1 MKICM
6 IGVFNYYSD
15 GRVKGYAESLN
26 RIGVAVDVLSLHGYV
41 RSQSLENNGIRVFN
55 IPLRRARKNI
65 FTYSLEYGFAF
76 LFLIILVTKL
86 FLSEHYDVIHVHN
99 MPDFLVFTCLI
110 PKLFGAKIILDIHDP
125 MPEVYSSKFPKAKN
139 GLGIRLMRFEEKAS
153 AGFADAIVTANL
165 HFRET
170 LIKRGIPA
178 SKITVVNNYPN
189 PNIFDRSAHSTQKE
203 KSEERFILIFP
214 GTIAP
219 RYGLEVAIK
228 ALPLLK
234 SKIQNISLLIVGK
247 QDEYSKSLIFL
258 ANQQGVDSIVEFRA
272 QVPQEEIPGL
282 LVQADV
288 GIYPALPDPHMSIAT
303 PTKLLEFAAMGL
315 PILTSRLGIVEEMFD
330 KSAVMFFD
338 PGDANQFAQ
347 CVLRLYESPELRKE
361 LVNNTDRT
369 FVQKRSW
376 AQEFS
381 AYQGVLDSLLSGS
394 LNH

>member
-1 MKICM
+1 MKVCM
-6 IGVFNYYSD
+6 VGVFNYYSD
-15 GRVKGYAESLN
+15 GRVKGYAESLKQAG
-26 RIGVAVDVLSLHGYV
+26 IEVHVLSLHGSV
-41 RSQSLENNGIRVFN
+41 RNQCLEKNGIRVFN
-55 IPLRRARKNI
+55 MPLRRARKNA

-76 LFLIILVTKL
+76 LFLIIFVTKL
-86 FLSEHYDVIHVHN
+86 FLSEHYDIIHVHN
-99 MPDFLVFTCLI
+99 MPDFLVFTCLL

-139 GLGIRLMRFEEKAS
+139 GLGMRLMRFEEKVS
-153 AGFADAIVTANL
+153 TGFVDAIVTANAR
-165 HFRET
+165 FRET

-189 PNIFDRSAHSTQKE
+189 PNIFDRSAHPAQKG
-203 KSEERFILIFP
+203 KPEERFILIFP

-219 RYGLEVAIK
+219 RYGLEVAIR

-234 SKIQNISLLIVGK
+234 GKIQNIRLLIVGK
-247 QDEYSKSLIFL
+247 QDEYSKSLISL
-258 ANQQGVDSIVEFRA
+258 ANQQGVASIVEFRA
-272 QVPQEEIPGL
+272 QVPQEEVPGL

-315 PILTSRLGIVEEMFD
+315 PILTSRLDIVEEMFD
-330 KSAVMFFD
+330 KSAVMFFE
-338 PGDANQFAQ
+338 PGDANHFAQ
-347 CVLRLYESPELRKE
+347 CALRLYEEPELRKE

-381 AYQGVLDSLLSGS
+381 TYLSVLDSLLPGS
-394 LNH
+394 INH